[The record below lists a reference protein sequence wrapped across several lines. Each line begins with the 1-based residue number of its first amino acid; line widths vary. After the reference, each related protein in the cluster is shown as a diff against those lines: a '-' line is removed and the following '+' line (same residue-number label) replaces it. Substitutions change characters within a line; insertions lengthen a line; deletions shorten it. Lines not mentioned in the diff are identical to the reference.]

1 MKKLIFM
8 FAVCASIIAC
18 TGNKAVNNNN
28 VDSTNVDTTSIDTT
42 NVEDTICDS
51 LLFQE

>member
-8 FAVCASIIAC
+8 FAVCASIMSC
-18 TGNKAVNNNN
+18 TGNKTVNNSN
-28 VDSTNVDTTSIDTT
+28 VDSTNVDTTS
-42 NVEDTICDS
+42 VEDTICDS

>member
-8 FAVCASIIAC
+8 FAACIAVMSC
-18 TGNKAVNNNN
+18 TGNKTVNNNN
-28 VDSTNVDTTSIDTT
+28 VDSTNIDTTSVDTTSI
-42 NVEDTICDS
+42 EDTICDS

>member
-8 FAVCASIIAC
+8 FAVCASIMSC
-18 TGNKAVNNNN
+18 TGNKTVNNNN
-28 VDSTNVDTTSIDTT
+28 VDSTNVDSTS
-42 NVEDTICDS
+42 VEDTICDS

>member
-8 FAVCASIIAC
+8 FAACIAVMSC
-18 TGNKAVNNNN
+18 TGNKTVNNSN
-28 VDSTNVDTTSIDTT
+28 VDTTNVDTAS
-42 NVEDTICDS
+42 VEDTICDS

>member
-8 FAVCASIIAC
+8 FAVCVSIMSC
-18 TGNKAVNNNN
+18 TGNKTVNNNN
-28 VDSTNVDTTSIDTT
+28 VDSTNIDTT
-42 NVEDTICDS
+42 NIEDTICDS

>member
-8 FAVCASIIAC
+8 FAACMAVMSC
-18 TGNKAVNNNN
+18 TGNKTVNNSSA
-28 VDSTNVDTTSIDTT
+28 DTTNVDTTS
-42 NVEDTICDS
+42 VEDTICDS

>member
-8 FAVCASIIAC
+8 FAACIAVMSC
-18 TGNKAVNNNN
+18 TGNKTVNSSN
-28 VDSTNVDTTSIDTT
+28 VDTTNVDTTSA
-42 NVEDTICDS
+42 EDTICDS

>member
-8 FAVCASIIAC
+8 FAVCASIMSC
-18 TGNKAVNNNN
+18 TGNKTVNTNN
-28 VDSTNVDTTSIDTT
+28 VDSTNVDTTSI
-42 NVEDTICDS
+42 EDTICDS

>member
-8 FAVCASIIAC
+8 FAACIAVMSC
-18 TGNKAVNNNN
+18 TGNKTVNNSN
-28 VDSTNVDTTSIDTT
+28 VDTINVDTTS
-42 NVEDTICDS
+42 VEDTICDF

>member
-8 FAVCASIIAC
+8 FAACVAVMSC
-18 TGNKAVNNNN
+18 TGNKTVNNSN
-28 VDSTNVDTTSIDTT
+28 VDTTNVDTAS
-42 NVEDTICDS
+42 VEDTICDS

>member
-8 FAVCASIIAC
+8 FVVCASIMSC
-18 TGNKAVNNNN
+18 TGNKTINNNN
-28 VDSTNVDTTSIDTT
+28 VDSTNVDTTS
-42 NVEDTICDS
+42 VEDTICDS

>member
-8 FAVCASIIAC
+8 FAACIAVMSC
-18 TGNKAVNNNN
+18 TGNKTVNN
-28 VDSTNVDTTSIDTT
+28 SNVDTTNIDTT
-42 NVEDTICDS
+42 SVEDTICDS

>member
-8 FAVCASIIAC
+8 FIVCASIISC
-18 TGNKAVNNNN
+18 TGNKTVNTNN

-42 NVEDTICDS
+42 SVEDTICDS

>member
-8 FAVCASIIAC
+8 FAVCASIMSC
-18 TGNKAVNNNN
+18 TGNKTVNNNN
-28 VDSTNVDTTSIDTT
+28 IDSTNVDTTSI
-42 NVEDTICDS
+42 EDTICDS

>member
-8 FAVCASIIAC
+8 FAVCASIISC
-18 TGNKAVNNNN
+18 TGNKTVNNNN
-28 VDSTNVDTTSIDTT
+28 VDSTNVDTTS
-42 NVEDTICDS
+42 VEDTICDS

>member
-1 MKKLIFM
+1 M
-8 FAVCASIIAC
+8 FAVCAAVVSC
-18 TGNKAVNNNN
+18 TGNKTVNN
-28 VDSTNVDTTSIDTT
+28 SNVDTTSVDTT

>member
-8 FAVCASIIAC
+8 FAVCASIMSC
-18 TGNKAVNNNN
+18 TGNKTVNNSN
-28 VDSTNVDTTSIDTT
+28 VDSTNVDTTNI
-42 NVEDTICDS
+42 EDTICDS

>member
-8 FAVCASIIAC
+8 FAVCASIMSCI
-18 TGNKAVNNNN
+18 GNKTVNNNN
-28 VDSTNVDTTSIDTT
+28 VDSTSIDTT
-42 NVEDTICDS
+42 SAEDTICDS

>member
-8 FAVCASIIAC
+8 FAVCASIMSC
-18 TGNKAVNNNN
+18 TGNKTVNNSN
-28 VDSTNVDTTSIDTT
+28 VDTTNVDTTS
-42 NVEDTICDS
+42 VEDTICDS

>member
-8 FAVCASIIAC
+8 FAACIAVMSC
-18 TGNKAVNNNN
+18 TGNKTVNNSN
-28 VDSTNVDTTSIDTT
+28 VDSTNIDTTS
-42 NVEDTICDS
+42 VEDTICDS

>member
-8 FAVCASIIAC
+8 FAVCASIMSC
-18 TGNKAVNNNN
+18 TGNKTVNNNN
-28 VDSTNVDTTSIDTT
+28 VDSINVDTTS
-42 NVEDTICDS
+42 VEDTICDS

>member
-8 FAVCASIIAC
+8 FAVCASIMSC
-18 TGNKAVNNNN
+18 TGNKTVNSNN
-28 VDSTNVDTTSIDTT
+28 VDSTNVDTTS
-42 NVEDTICDS
+42 VEDTICDS

>member
-8 FAVCASIIAC
+8 FTVCASIMSC
-18 TGNKAVNNNN
+18 TSNKTVNNNN
-28 VDSTNVDTTSIDTT
+28 VDSTNVDTTS
-42 NVEDTICDS
+42 VEDTICDS

>member
-8 FAVCASIIAC
+8 FAVCAATMSC
-18 TGNKAVNNNN
+18 TGNKTVNNSNA
-28 VDSTNVDTTSIDTT
+28 DSTSVDTTSA
-42 NVEDTICDS
+42 EDTICDS

>member
-8 FAVCASIIAC
+8 FVVCASIMSC
-18 TGNKAVNNNN
+18 TGNKTVNNNN
-28 VDSTNVDTTSIDTT
+28 IDSTNVDTTNI
-42 NVEDTICDS
+42 EDTICDS

>member
-8 FAVCASIIAC
+8 FTVCASIMSC
-18 TGNKAVNNNN
+18 TGNKTVNNNN
-28 VDSTNVDTTSIDTT
+28 VDSTNVDTTS
-42 NVEDTICDS
+42 VEDTICDS

>member
-8 FAVCASIIAC
+8 FAACMTVMSC
-18 TGNKAVNNNN
+18 TGNKTVNNSNA
-28 VDSTNVDTTSIDTT
+28 DTTNVDTTS
-42 NVEDTICDS
+42 VEDTICDS

>member
-8 FAVCASIIAC
+8 FAACVAVMSC
-18 TGNKAVNNNN
+18 TGNKTVNN
-28 VDSTNVDTTSIDTT
+28 SNVDTTNIDTT
-42 NVEDTICDS
+42 SVEDTICDS

>member
-8 FAVCASIIAC
+8 FAVCASIISC
-18 TGNKAVNNNN
+18 TGNKTVNNSSA
-28 VDSTNVDTTSIDTT
+28 DTTNVDTTS
-42 NVEDTICDS
+42 VEDTICDS

>member
-8 FAVCASIIAC
+8 FVACMAVMSC
-18 TGNKAVNNNN
+18 TGNKTVSSSST
-28 VDSTNVDTTSIDTT
+28 DTTNVDTTS
-42 NVEDTICDS
+42 VEDTICDS

>member
-8 FAVCASIIAC
+8 FAVCASIMSC
-18 TGNKAVNNNN
+18 TGNKTVNNNN
-28 VDSTNVDTTSIDTT
+28 VDSTNVDTTNI
-42 NVEDTICDS
+42 EDTICDS

>member
-8 FAVCASIIAC
+8 FAACMAVMSC
-18 TGNKAVNNNN
+18 TGNKTINNSNT
-28 VDSTNVDTTSIDTT
+28 DTTNVDTAS
-42 NVEDTICDS
+42 VEDTICDS

>member
-8 FAVCASIIAC
+8 FAACIAVMSC
-18 TGNKAVNNNN
+18 TGNKTVNNSN
-28 VDSTNVDTTSIDTT
+28 VDTTNVDTVS
-42 NVEDTICDS
+42 VEDTICDS